1 MKMRFR
7 ILFVFRR
14 KNPLFFSIEKVFDSI
29 APDIKRFGWEI
40 TQTYV
45 PFYSSGLLSII
56 RNIAYL
62 FKRNKAA
69 IFHITGD
76 IHYAVFAF
84 PANRTILTIHDCIF
98 IHQSKGIKR
107 WLMKHLFLRWPVRY
121 AKFVTTISE
130 QSKQEIVRYGNC
142 NPSKVIVIPNPVRST
157 ISFNV
162 NKKWNNKP
170 IILFIGSTPNK
181 NLGRVLV
188 ALKGIN
194 CTLDIVG
201 RVSGQLRT
209 QIAELEL
216 DVLISERISE
226 EELNEKYY
234 RADLLLFP
242 SLFEGFGLPIL
253 EAQQAGTPVVTSNI
267 APMRETGGQGACLVD
282 PFEVRSIREGVL
294 KVIQDEKYRQELVT
308 LGKQNSSLYSLASI
322 ATRYA
327 DLYRQIDVNP

>member
-1 MKMRFR
+1 MRFPV
-7 ILFVFRR
+7 LFVFRK

-29 APDIKRFGWEI
+29 TPDIKRFGWEI
-40 TQTYV
+40 VPTYV
-45 PFYSSGLLSII
+45 PLYSSGIFSII
-56 RNIAYL
+56 KNIVYL
-62 FKRNKAA
+62 FKRRQAA
-69 IFHITGD
+69 IFHVTGD

-98 IHQSKGIKR
+98 IHQSRGIKR
-107 WLMKHLFLRWPVRY
+107 WVMKQLFLNWPVRY
-121 AKFVTTISE
+121 ARFVTTISE
-130 QSKQEIVRYGNC
+130 QSKQEIVKYSSC
-142 NPSKVIVIPNPVRST
+142 NPSKIIVIPNPVRST

-162 NKKWNNKP
+162 NKKWNSKP

-181 NLGRVLV
+181 NLGRVLE

-201 RVSGQLRT
+201 RVSE
-209 QIAELEL
+209 ELNNQVSALEM
-216 DVLISERISE
+216 DVLVSERISE

-267 APMRETGGQGACLVD
+267 PPMNETAGRGACIVD
-282 PFEVRSIREGVL
+282 PFEVQSIRKGVL
-294 KVIQDEKYRQELVT
+294 KVIQDERYRKELVE
-308 LGKQNSSLYSLASI
+308 LGKQNSSLYELSTIAS
-322 ATRYA
+322 RYA
-327 DLYRQIDVNP
+327 DLYRQIEVNT